1 MERRKSKTA
10 TIFLSNLF
18 STSIAYANDI
28 HVFKVNKI
36 CLTLILKTQ
45 NDHTRYPLFLPF
57 VVVVRF
63 CCFVNIVEFKQ
74 LNDA

>member
-45 NDHTRYPLFLPF
+45 NNHTRLPLLLPF
-57 VVVVRF
+57 RF